1 MKKTK
6 RTSPVFTR
14 AKLVD
19 IAKYVEPTVRHNKMT
34 NGYAVGICEK
44 NDQKFIVLIPFEEFP
59 KDKIK
64 KFVGSDLNV
73 KPTEGGLRTSL
84 AMQDIEDL
92 KESQEL
98 IAVNLQ
104 NVENRVNEKLKQ
116 AHLEREELKEWL
128 IAIDLDL
135 NKFREIFKIWNG
147 YDSHAV
153 PTA

>member
-1 MKKTK
+1 
-6 RTSPVFTR
+6 
-14 AKLVD
+14 
-19 IAKYVEPTVRHNKMT
+19 
-34 NGYAVGICEK
+34 
-44 NDQKFIVLIPFEEFP
+44 
-59 KDKIK
+59 
-64 KFVGSDLNV
+64 
-73 KPTEGGLRTSL
+73 
-84 AMQDIEDL
+84 MQDIEDL

-147 YDSHAV
+147 YDTHAV
-153 PTA
+153 PTD